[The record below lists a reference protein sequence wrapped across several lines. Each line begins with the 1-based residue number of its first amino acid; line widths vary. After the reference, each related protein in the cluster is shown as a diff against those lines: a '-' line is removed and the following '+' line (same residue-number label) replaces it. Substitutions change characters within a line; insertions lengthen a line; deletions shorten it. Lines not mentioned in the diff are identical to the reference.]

1 MFEMN
6 SILADFYIITLP
18 LCQATFMLSY
28 DSPSTQSAS
37 IRTWSIDILS
47 SMLGSIIYCIFFF
60 SNFISSHFTFV
71 EEMNIDSA

>member
-47 SMLGSIIYCIFFF
+47 SMLGSIIYCCIFFF
-60 SNFISSHFTFV
+60 FKFHQFTFHFC
-71 EEMNIDSA
+71 

>member
-18 LCQATFMLSY
+18 PCQATFMLSY
-28 DSPSTQSAS
+28 DWPSTQSAS

-47 SMLGSIIYCIFFF
+47 SMLGSIIYYIFF
-60 SNFISSHFTFV
+60 SNFINSYFAFV
-71 EEMNIDSA
+71 QEINIDSA

>member
-47 SMLGSIIYCIFFF
+47 SMLGSIIYSIFFF
-60 SNFISSHFTFV
+60 LNFINSYFTFV
-71 EEMNIDSA
+71 EEINIDSA